1 MNPLFDLLGIE
12 NVKCFSAEGLDVSLE
27 NAIDYDK
34 ELARL
39 SQELVKVEAG
49 VARGEAMFNN
59 PSFVARAPHFKIDTA
74 RKILDDYLS
83 KRSTILKR
91 IAELKSELE
100 RLKVERVDAFIDGDQ
115 SKVDYYSSRMTEIVS
130 ELESLNVLGN

>member
-1 MNPLFDLLGIE
+1 MPKIE
-12 NVKCFSAEGLDVSLE
+12 YGKDE
-27 NAIDYDK
+27 
-34 ELARL
+34 
-39 SQELVKVEAG
+39 
-49 VARGEAMFNN
+49 
-59 PSFVARAPHFKIDTA
+59 
-74 RKILDDYLS
+74 
-83 KRSTILKR
+83 KR

>member
-1 MNPLFDLLGIE
+1 MPKIEYGIDE
-12 NVKCFSAEGLDVSLE
+12 
-27 NAIDYDK
+27 
-34 ELARL
+34 
-39 SQELVKVEAG
+39 
-49 VARGEAMFNN
+49 
-59 PSFVARAPHFKIDTA
+59 
-74 RKILDDYLS
+74 
-83 KRSTILKR
+83 KR